1 MHLSMLR
8 LRGGGGGGGYPR
20 EFDSATF
27 SLGRVFDTW
36 APPLGREFDMAAIL
50 EGRENLEMR
59 RRERKKGKQICFI
72 CSYVLAIA
80 SFKSIL
86 VF

>member
-1 MHLSMLR
+1 MAVLSNCR
-8 LRGGGGGGGYPR
+8 LGLGSTYAPVNVTPQGRGGGGYPR

-27 SLGRVFDTW
+27 PLGRVFDTW

-59 RRERKKGKQICFI
+59 RREAYT
-72 CSYVLAIA
+72 SW
-80 SFKSIL
+80 
-86 VF
+86 